1 MHKEFKVTALFG
13 SRKSANFTKEGMV
26 GVERKNPDRP
36 VSIMT
41 LSARQEVDQAALRGL
56 CYQKFTADI
65 TLDCDALPDTG
76 EVISAGEL
84 QLGILPE
91 RKRCWPECILL
102 EKDLPCALI
111 EGVRYAWVKTP
122 GSLRLGDSFKI
133 LE

>member
-1 MHKEFKVTALFG
+1 MQEKFKVAALFEG
-13 SRKSANFTKEGMV
+13 RETAEFTKEGMV
-26 GVERKNPDRP
+26 GVKRKNPDRP

-56 CYQKFTADI
+56 CYRKFTADI
-65 TLDCDALPDTG
+65 TLDCDSLPDTG

-102 EKDLPCALI
+102 EKDLPCPLI
-111 EGVRYAWVKTP
+111 EGVRYAWVETP
-122 GSLRLGDSFKI
+122 GSLCLGDSFKI
-133 LE
+133 LK